1 MRIKKKVASAVSALA
16 MTTGLLAMSGA
27 VTTASAAEGCNT
39 DPVLGTARSATGARG
54 QLFELRYHGS
64 GNNTCAWGRVTNG
77 AVGMHV
83 WVDRSHDG
91 GRTWEPQLGIRRV
104 DAGTSV
110 HTEAWPDRNGS
121 LMRACGDSG
130 DNTAITCTGWY

>member
-1 MRIKKKVASAVSALA
+1 MRVNKKLAATVSALA

-27 VTTASAAEGCNT
+27 GTTASAADGCNT
-39 DPVLGTARSATGARG
+39 NVVTGTARSATGARG
-54 QLFELRYHGS
+54 QLFELRYNGS
-64 GNNTCAWGRVTNG
+64 GTNTCAWGRVTNG
-77 AVGMHV
+77 FVGMHV
-83 WVDRSHDG
+83 WVDRSSDG

-110 HTEAWPDRNGS
+110 HTEAWRDSNGK

-130 DNTAITCTGWY
+130 DGTAITCTGWY

>member
-1 MRIKKKVASAVSALA
+1 MRMNTKVAATVSALA

-27 VTTASAAEGCNT
+27 ATTATAADGCST
-39 DPVLGTARSATGARG
+39 SPVTGTARSAVGARG
-54 QLFELRYHGS
+54 QLFELRYNGS
-64 GNNTCAWGRVTNG
+64 GNSTCAWGRVTNG
-77 AVGMHV
+77 SVGMHV

-91 GRTWEPQLGIRRV
+91 GRTWEPQLGWRQI

-110 HTEAWPDRNGS
+110 HTEAWRDANGY

-130 DNTAITCTGWY
+130 YNTAITCTGWY